1 MSNNTDWTYNT
12 YTTAATTTTICYWP
26 QVQWNGFVHVE
37 PKKEGWMQLFAYWVV
52 DRKTCAVLS
61 KGEVISENKEDAL
74 LAVNLSEEDR
84 KRVSSEEVT
93 VIINS
98 VGGFEKYKTRV
109 KIVED

>member
-1 MSNNTDWTYNT
+1 MPSGDWP
-12 YTTAATTTTICYWP
+12 YTTYSTMATGCTVMEYNPVAWS
-26 QVQWNGFVHVE
+26 GFVAVV

-52 DRKTCAVLS
+52 ERKTCAVLA

-74 LAVNLSEEDR
+74 LAVSLTDEDR
-84 KRVSSEEVT
+84 NRVSSEEVT

-109 KIVED
+109 RVVED